1 MVIILTPR
9 CLFFTT
15 IYLQTKNIPK
25 TVWHDSA
32 LICHNINN
40 EFMSSSDNQITYLKY
55 KEYGDLLKVILY
67 SSQSVLGAVPLIYH
81 LNVNNQNIIFIQTG
95 AIGGNVIHYL
105 VSNGPPAKKFI
116 ELKRLT
122 GDYTFVEK
130 IGTDGMSLYIPILE
144 LEKSNLKFP

>member
-1 MVIILTPR
+1 
-9 CLFFTT
+9 
-15 IYLQTKNIPK
+15 
-25 TVWHDSA
+25 
-32 LICHNINN
+32 
-40 EFMSSSDNQITYLKY
+40 MSTNDAPITYLKY

-81 LNVNNQNIIFIQTG
+81 LNHNNQNIIFIQTG

-105 VSNGPPAKKFI
+105 VSDGPPTKKLI

-122 GDYTFVEK
+122 GDFHFVDK

-144 LEKSNLKFP
+144 LEKSNLKFL

>member
-1 MVIILTPR
+1 
-9 CLFFTT
+9 
-15 IYLQTKNIPK
+15 
-25 TVWHDSA
+25 
-32 LICHNINN
+32 
-40 EFMSSSDNQITYLKY
+40 MSTNDAQITYLKY

-81 LNVNNQNIIFIQTG
+81 VKHNNQNIIFIQTG

-105 VSNGPPAKKFI
+105 VSDGPPTKKFI

-122 GDYTFVEK
+122 GDFHFVDK

-144 LEKSNLKFP
+144 LEKSNLQFS

>member
-1 MVIILTPR
+1 
-9 CLFFTT
+9 
-15 IYLQTKNIPK
+15 
-25 TVWHDSA
+25 
-32 LICHNINN
+32 
-40 EFMSSSDNQITYLKY
+40 MSTNDDPITYLKY

-81 LNVNNQNIIFIQTG
+81 QNYSGQNIIFIQTG
-95 AIGGNVIHYL
+95 TIGGNVIHYL
-105 VSNGPPAKKFI
+105 VSNGPPTKKLI

-122 GDYTFVEK
+122 GDFHFVDK